1 MASPIQKHRSLAMTT
16 VLGPDA
22 LVVER
27 ITGSEVLG
35 RPYEY
40 RVSAMAPKDGFTFD
54 SLVGTKVSLKLT
66 MGKAG
71 ERDFSG
77 YVSQI
82 QHSGYDIS
90 GLSRYDLVLVPWIWF
105 LSRTSDCRIFQNKSV
120 PEILKQIFGDAGFS
134 DYEFRVT
141 GSYPQRVYC
150 VQYRETDFNF
160 VHRLM
165 EHEGIYYFTE
175 HSPSGHKL
183 VFCDAMSA
191 HKPVPGFEEI
201 EYRGQESGVKKKA
214 RVHSWLTRQR
224 ITPGA
229 FAVNSFNFESPVPS
243 ASTKLLGKDQKPHSH
258 KYGDSEMYD
267 NPGDFIVRSDGE
279 RYAKIRREEV
289 QADTK
294 TISAQTDA
302 RGLFLGCTFKLTQN
316 PRKDQNGEY
325 MLTRTDFQAQCGN
338 YTSGSG
344 SGQDTY
350 DCSFSGVPKAAVF
363 RPSRSTPVPVVQGPQ
378 TAMVVGP
385 AGEEIHTDKFGRV
398 KVQFLWDRYGKFDAG
413 SSCWIRV
420 AQIWAGKGFGGMA
433 IPRIGQEVIVEFL
446 EGNPDRP
453 IITGRVYNGEAMPPY
468 PLPGDA
474 TRTTIKSNSSKGGGG
489 FNEIRI
495 EDKKGKEQL
504 FIHAER
510 NRDLRVK
517 KDNLEFVGENEHII
531 VKKDRFE
538 KVDGDVHLKIG
549 GEQNEQIGESLSIK
563 ASQNIFH
570 KAGSRLAQQAGS
582 DIHLKAGMNVVIEA
596 GTMLTIKAGGA
607 FITLGPSGVA
617 ISGPTVLINS
627 GGAAGSGAGCS
638 PTPPKIAKEA
648 DKANP
653 GKSDKSAS
661 GGAPKKPKGPP
672 SPTATVLKQAAK
684 DGTPFCE
691 ICEKA
696 KKGK

>member
-1 MASPIQKHRSLAMTT
+1 MPLPTQQHRSLALNT
-16 VLGPDA
+16 VLGPDV
-22 LVVER
+22 LVIER
-27 ITGSEVLG
+27 VTGSEVLG
-35 RPYEY
+35 RPFEY
-40 RVSAMAPKDGFTFD
+40 RVAVVAAKDSFTFD
-54 SLVGTKVSLKLT
+54 SLIGTGAVITLSVNET
-66 MGKAG
+66 
-71 ERDFSG
+71 EDRYFNG
-77 YVSQI
+77 YISQV

-90 GLSRYDLVLVPWIWF
+90 GLSRYELVLVPWIWF
-105 LSRTSDCRIFQNKSV
+105 LSRTSDCRIFQKMTV
-120 PEILKQIFGDAGFS
+120 PEIIKKVFTDAGFTAH
-134 DYEFRVT
+134 EFRLKGT
-141 GSYPQRVYC
+141 YPQRVYC

-160 VHRLM
+160 VHRLL

-175 HSPSGHKL
+175 HGKSSHKL
-183 VFCDAMSA
+183 IFCDAMAA
-191 HKPVPGFEEI
+191 HEPVPGFEVI
-201 EYRGQESGVKKKA
+201 EYRGEGSGVKKA
-214 RVHSWLTRQR
+214 SRIHSWLTRQR
-224 ITPGA
+224 VTPGA
-229 FAVNSFNFESPVPS
+229 YALNSFNFESPVPS
-243 ASTKLLGKDQKPHSH
+243 PSSKLLSLSQKPHSH
-258 KYGDSEMYD
+258 PFGDSEMYD
-267 NPGDFIVRSDGE
+267 NEGDFVDRGDGE
-279 RYAKIRREEV
+279 RYARIRREEI
-289 QADTK
+289 QAETK

-302 RGLFLGCTFKLTQN
+302 RGLVLGRIFKLKDN

-325 MLTRTDFQAQCGN
+325 LVTRTDFHAQSGN
-338 YTSGSG
+338 YSSGSG
-344 SGQDTY
+344 SGGETY
-350 DCSFSGVPKAAVF
+350 DCGFSGVPKSAVF
-363 RPSRSTPVPVVQGPQ
+363 RPTRATPVPIVQGPQ
-378 TAMVVGP
+378 TAIVVGP
-385 AGEEIHTDKFGRV
+385 TGEEIYTDKYGRV
-398 KVQFLWDRYGKFDAG
+398 AVQFLWDRYGKFDIG
-413 SSCWIRV
+413 SSCMIRV
-420 AQIWAGKGFGGMA
+420 AQIWAGKGFGAMA

-453 IITGRVYNGEAMPPY
+453 IITGRVYNADAMPPY
-468 PLPGDA
+468 ALPANA

-582 DIHLKAGMNVVIEA
+582 EIHLKAGMNVVIEA

-696 KKGK
+696 KKAN